1 MSIRTTTSTIRFS
14 RPFAIAGVADE
25 QPPGSYT
32 LEIDEELLQ
41 NVSFPAYRRISTM
54 IRLPP
59 RPDSTELERV
69 VYFDPLEL
77 AELLASDAKIE
88 DKAVTTPSAAT
99 TEMPR
104 TTTRVPD
111 RVTRWKHRWQA
122 LLSGARNCRRRD
134 QSSPPFR

>member
-1 MSIRTTTSTIRFS
+1 MMDSELCTLSAARRTDVTTRVAVRARRAREGQAMSIRTTTSTIRFS

-69 VYFDPLEL
+69 VYLDPLEL

-99 TEMPR
+99 TE
-104 TTTRVPD
+104 
-111 RVTRWKHRWQA
+111 
-122 LLSGARNCRRRD
+122 
-134 QSSPPFR
+134 